1 MKWQIKTIN
10 FGDKNYPSQ
19 LKTIKNPPSTLYYK
33 GNLLE
38 NEKCIAVIGT
48 RKCSLYGKQVTLE
61 ITGELAKAD
70 LTIVSGLA
78 LGIDTFAHLA
88 AIEQNRRTIAVL
100 GTGIDEKSIYPR
112 TNIKLAE
119 KIIEKGGLLISEY
132 PPGTRGT
139 RFTFPQRNRIISGL
153 SLGVVVI
160 EAKEKSGSLI
170 TAKYA
175 FQQKKKVFAV
185 PNSIYS
191 ANSQGTNLLIKQ
203 GAKLITNANDV
214 LKELSLKNKLLSKN
228 ELIYGE
234 NEEENLILNTL
245 KKEKSLHI
253 DEIIKRTKIPTAKT
267 TATLAILEIKGKVRN
282 LGGNIYT
289 LG

>member
-10 FGDKNYPSQ
+10 FGDRNYPSQ

-61 ITGELAKAD
+61 ITGELAKAG

-78 LGIDTFAHLA
+78 PGIDTFAHLA

-203 GAKLITNANDV
+203 GAKLITSANDV
-214 LKELSLKNKLLSKN
+214 LKELSFKNKLLSKN

>member
-78 LGIDTFAHLA
+78 PGIDTFAHLA